1 MKKQEFYDANTEYY
15 MVSVF
20 DNDRVKH
27 IRCPFRTKKEVNE
40 WCEAVSTNGLYANFQ
55 VFNEKTLDLVSKYE
69 INDKGEEIAL
79 TLRQAI
85 FGNVYQRYAER
96 FKAGKTSRTLGE

>member
-55 VFNEKTLDLVSKYE
+55 VFNEKTLDLVAKY
-69 INDKGEEIAL
+69 ITNDEGEEIGI
-79 TLRQAI
+79 TIRQGI
-85 FGNVYQRYAER
+85 FGYRYQRYAER
-96 FKAGKTSRTLGE
+96 FQAGEAPRIVST